1 MASVS
6 TPHFVI
12 FPFMSQGHTI
22 PLLNLA
28 RLLRH
33 RHISVTIF
41 TIPANSA
48 SIRDSLT
55 NTGMSIINLPF
66 TEKLNSMSLFLSI
79 ANATKQMQ
87 PHFEQ
92 AIESLQSVSCII
104 SDGFLTWTQQSAAKL
119 GIPRL
124 VFYGMSNYATTMS
137 EIVVRERPHAKV
149 SSDDEPFPVPDFP
162 LLKLTRNDFEPPF
175 SQVKPEGPLFEFVL
189 EQYLAL
195 SRSQGLVVNSIY
207 ELEPAFI
214 DYWSQKIGPRA
225 WCVGPLCLAAEPLVS
240 QTPQKQPWVQWLD
253 TKVAKRESVL
263 YVAFGSQAD
272 MSPEQLREIA
282 LGLEQAKV
290 NFLWVLRSKGS
301 ELWEGFEER
310 VKDRGIIV
318 KEWVDQLEILQ
329 HESINGFLSHC
340 GWNSVIESISVGV
353 PILALPLMAEQ
364 HLNARMLVEEI
375 GIGLRLMPSNGSV
388 RGFVKLEE
396 VEKMA
401 RELMEGE
408 RGVAVRMKVK
418 EVRKAACAA
427 MKEGGSSSSMLDLLI
442 NEFGGPHP

>member
-33 RHISVTIF
+33 RHISFAIF

-55 NTGMSIINLPF
+55 NTGISIINLPF

-162 LLKLTRNDFEPPF
+162 WLKLTRNDFEPPF
-175 SQVKPEGPLFEFVL
+175 
-189 EQYLAL
+189 
-195 SRSQGLVVNSIY
+195 
-207 ELEPAFI
+207 
-214 DYWSQKIGPRA
+214 
-225 WCVGPLCLAAEPLVS
+225 
-240 QTPQKQPWVQWLD
+240 
-253 TKVAKRESVL
+253 
-263 YVAFGSQAD
+263 SQAD

-301 ELWEGFEER
+301 EFWEGFEER

-340 GWNSVIESISVGV
+340 GWNSVVESISVGV

-396 VEKMA
+396 VEKVA

-427 MKEGGSSSSMLDLLI
+427 MKEGGSSSSMLNLLI